1 MQFTCLLSDHKS
13 FPFPCFDCFVCLF
26 TSLILFSFFSAEVM
40 ILDSSVVVYKV
51 INDVI
56 VYVLGTNQENELI
69 LQAVLQA
76 LDETIANLLK

>member
-1 MQFTCLLSDHKS
+1 
-13 FPFPCFDCFVCLF
+13 
-26 TSLILFSFFSAEVM
+26 M